1 MRIRSAQAKA
11 TDFPLLDTPSGRK
24 RRYPES
30 MFRRYFRLLLVTIAA
45 VMIVVP
51 SAHALSLTQLTTKL
65 KAPTAIAFR
74 PGNNRPVVTEQ
85 AGRVVAVRNGK
96 VIVLADLSDRVG
108 QQGGEQGLLGIAY
121 SPLYRDNG
129 FVFVN
134 YTDAAGTTQ
143 IVRFRRGK
151 YDRFLKG
158 TATTLLSIRQ
168 PYANHN
174 GGQLAFGPDGFLYI
188 GTGDG
193 GAGGDPGN
201 RAQSTYTPLGKI
213 LRINV
218 NEGDPYAI
226 PASNPFAT
234 GGGDAAIWAIGL
246 RNPWRFSFDQR
257 TGSLWVGD
265 VGERLR
271 EEVSWLPNPAPPLP
285 NFGWNIWEGDLPY
298 VPQPTAGTLITPV
311 ATYDGSVGCS
321 VIGGYMYRG
330 KAIRSL
336 RNRYVFGDFCTSTI
350 WSLTRKAPTRVDI
363 GVRVPRLTTL
373 GQDAAGELYFASQRG
388 TLFRLQ
394 P

>member
-11 TDFPLLDTPSGRK
+11 TDFPLLDTPSGEK

-30 MFRRYFRLLLVTIAA
+30 MFRRYLRLLLVTIAA
-45 VMIVVP
+45 AMIVAP
-51 SAHALSLTQLTTKL
+51 SAHALSLKQLTTKL

-85 AGRVVAVRNGK
+85 AGRVVSVRNGK
-96 VIVLADLSDRVG
+96 VIVLANLSDRVG

-121 SPLYRDNG
+121 SPLYKDNG

-151 YDRFLKG
+151 YDHFLKG
-158 TATTLLSIRQ
+158 SATTLLSIRQ

-201 RAQSTYTPLGKI
+201 RAQSTNTLLGKI

-218 NEGDPYAI
+218 NEGAPYAI
-226 PASNPFAT
+226 PSSNPFAL
-234 GGGDAAIWAIGL
+234 GGGEAPIWAIGL
-246 RNPWRFSFDQR
+246 RNPSRFSFDQR

-265 VGERLR
+265 AGERLR
-271 EEVSWLPNPAPPLP
+271 EEVSWLPNPAPTLP
-285 NFGWNIWEGDLPY
+285 NFGWNAWEGDLPY
-298 VPQPTAGTLITPV
+298 VSQPTAGTLITPV
-311 ATYDGSVGCS
+311 ATYDSSVGCS

-350 WSLTRKAPTRVDI
+350 WSLTRKAPTRVAI